1 MNDIISS
8 SLETM
13 DGMKNTVTLIGTEL
27 SEVSKIMLF
36 LMYAVSYNYG
46 IWNTH
51 SHQMNESG
59 I

>member
-1 MNDIISS
+1 
-8 SLETM
+8 M

-36 LMYAVSYNYG
+36 LRYAVSYNYG

-51 SHQMNESG
+51 SYQMNESG